1 MCFFRVVINYDF
13 PTGIEDYVHRIGR
26 TGRDGATGVSY
37 TFFSEQDWS
46 HAGDLVKL
54 LQGANQHVP
63 PQLRDMAA
71 HSASGG
77 PRNEAAG
84 MSRWDGPGGSH
95 FEPGVGGSVGY
106 GGVREGPGGFG
117 GREGP
122 GGFGVRESPA
132 MLWWSRSRS
141 RNRSWSRNRSRSS
154 SRSRSRSKSRDHGA
168 APERRPWARSGFD
181 VLPPATGAAGPA
193 PAPVPGPAA
202 PPVPALAAQ
211 QSLADTSSM
220 SPMSPGGIVQP
231 AVAPLICGGND
242 NNFGGIPTGQPLQGT
257 DAAFPSFPAG
267 KKFPGV
273 AVQQAAPDV

>member
-1 MCFFRVVINYDF
+1 
-13 PTGIEDYVHRIGR
+13 VHRIGR

-37 TFFSEQDWS
+37 TFFSEQDWR

-63 PQLRDMAA
+63 PQLCDMAA

-77 PRNEAAG
+77 PRNKAAG
-84 MSRWDGPGGSH
+84 MSRWDGSGGSH

-231 AVAPLICGGND
+231 AAAPLICGGND

-273 AVQQAAPDV
+273 AVQQVAPDV

>member
-1 MCFFRVVINYDF
+1 
-13 PTGIEDYVHRIGR
+13 
-26 TGRDGATGVSY
+26 
-37 TFFSEQDWS
+37 
-46 HAGDLVKL
+46 
-54 LQGANQHVP
+54 
-63 PQLRDMAA
+63 
-71 HSASGG
+71 
-77 PRNEAAG
+77 

-95 FEPGVGGSVGY
+95 FEPGAGGSVGY
-106 GGVREGPGGFG
+106 GGVREGPRGFG

-141 RNRSWSRNRSRSS
+141 HNRSWSHNRSRSS

-168 APERRPWARSGFD
+168 APERRPRARSSFD

-211 QSLADTSSM
+211 HSLADTSSM

-231 AVAPLICGGND
+231 AAAPLICGGND

-257 DAAFPSFPAG
+257 DAAFPSFPTSE
-267 KKFPGV
+267 KFPG
-273 AVQQAAPDV
+273 ATVQHAAPDV